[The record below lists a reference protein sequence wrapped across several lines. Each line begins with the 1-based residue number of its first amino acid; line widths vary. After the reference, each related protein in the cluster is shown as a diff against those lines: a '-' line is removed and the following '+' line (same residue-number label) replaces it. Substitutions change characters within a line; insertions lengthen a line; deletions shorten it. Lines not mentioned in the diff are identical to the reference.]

1 MPKIPQFDKNSLR
14 LQLFIDACFNNLPN
28 GGSQVG
34 QIIFLNDSR
43 NSCCPVYWNSS
54 KIKRVVRSR
63 LTAKTLALSDK
74 CDVTFYVNK
83 LLSKLIDAD
92 RDSLSVTA
100 YTDNESLN
108 VAVLSTKQTL
118 EKRLIVDISSL
129 REMVDRN
136 EIQIAWTEKVKQIS
150 DVLPKAGAP

>member
-28 GGSQVG
+28 SGSQVG

-54 KIKRVVRSR
+54 KIKQVVRSR
-63 LTAKTLALSDK
+63 MTAKTLALSDK
-74 CDVTFYVNK
+74 CDVIFYINK

-92 RDSLSVTA
+92 RGSLSVTA

-108 VAVLSTKQTL
+108 DAVQSTKQTL
-118 EKRLIVDISSL
+118 EK
-129 REMVDRN
+129 
-136 EIQIAWTEKVKQIS
+136 
-150 DVLPKAGAP
+150 